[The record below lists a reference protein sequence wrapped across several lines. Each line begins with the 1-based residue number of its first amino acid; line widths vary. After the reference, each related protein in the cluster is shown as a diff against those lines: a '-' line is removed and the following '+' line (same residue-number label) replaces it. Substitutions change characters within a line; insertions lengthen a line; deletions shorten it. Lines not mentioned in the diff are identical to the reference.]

1 MKLTIHEIKPGMVL
15 EQAVISP
22 ATGQCLLSSG
32 TTLSIKNIEK
42 MKELK
47 IEEALIADRYSVFV
61 SPEDKMSETL
71 VRDYTEILRKICPKR
86 PEANMNDEVV
96 QVANHLEILIRKIS
110 GISGIMPSLVEL
122 KLTDNQHLYKH
133 SLYTAVLSGIVA
145 GCMKLSN
152 EDMVATI
159 VGALLHNTGMCE
171 MPMLIGKE
179 ELTGQQREL
188 YEQHPIYGYYF
199 AVQKNIPRSIADC
212 IQYHHEKW
220 NGSGYPKGI
229 SGNDIPITARIV
241 GMCASYSADI
251 TYKSIPRYMAV
262 EKIYG
267 TSGVYYD
274 PDVVNAF
281 IRNIPIY
288 PLGEM
293 VRLSTKEAGIVSNI
307 RKNEGPRPV
316 VKIYYNRVNRPI
328 SEDKIVDLG
337 KERTIFIEE
346 DFT

>member
-1 MKLTIHEIKPGMVL
+1 
-15 EQAVISP
+15 
-22 ATGQCLLSSG
+22 
-32 TTLSIKNIEK
+32 
-42 MKELK
+42 
-47 IEEALIADRYSVFV
+47 
-61 SPEDKMSETL
+61 
-71 VRDYTEILRKICPKR
+71 
-86 PEANMNDEVV
+86 
-96 QVANHLEILIRKIS
+96 
-110 GISGIMPSLVEL
+110 
-122 KLTDNQHLYKH
+122 
-133 SLYTAVLSGIVA
+133 
-145 GCMKLSN
+145 
-152 EDMVATI
+152 
-159 VGALLHNTGMCE
+159 
-171 MPMLIGKE
+171 MLIGKE

-188 YEQHPIYGYYF
+188 YEQHPTYGYYF